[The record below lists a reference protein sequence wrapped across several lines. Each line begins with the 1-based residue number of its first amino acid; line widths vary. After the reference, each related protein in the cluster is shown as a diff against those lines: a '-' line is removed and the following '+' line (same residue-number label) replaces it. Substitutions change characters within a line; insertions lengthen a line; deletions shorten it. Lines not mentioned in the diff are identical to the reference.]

1 MKTVVIIPARMDSK
15 RLLGKPLMRMHGVSI
30 IRLCYFS
37 ACNSDIADK
46 IYVASPDPEILWE
59 VCKMGGEPVETSNLP
74 TNGTER
80 VAEVARILQLAPDD
94 IIVNLQGD
102 MPFFDSEIIDE
113 PIKKLKAIPECNV
126 ASVMTLLQDEDKNNP
141 NRVKVTTD
149 EQDRAMSFSREYGDF
164 LHIGVYVFRN
174 SFLQRYAMSA
184 PSMSEIKDN
193 LEQKRMD
200 ILDMP
205 IWMSFVESRPV
216 VIDCEED
223 LNDYKG
229 SDW

>member
-15 RLLGKPLMRMHGVSI
+15 RLPGKPLMQMHGVSI

-46 IYVASPDPEILWE
+46 IYVASPNPEILWE

-80 VAEVARILQLAPDD
+80 VAEVARIWQLAPDD

-113 PIKKLKAIPECNV
+113 PIKKLKSIPECNV

-149 EQDRAMSFSREYGDF
+149 AQDRAMSFSREYGDF

-184 PSMSEIKDN
+184 PSIPEIKN
-193 LEQKRMD
+193 SLEQKRMD

-205 IWMSFVESRPV
+205 IWMSFVESCPV

-229 SDW
+229 SD